1 MLLKKSRHFLMPH
14 MEKEKLRD
22 REGREPLSLYVACW
36 EIWDRAESTTGKS
49 VVLFTKLVKCLK
61 WMDDE

>member
-1 MLLKKSRHFLMPH
+1 MPH